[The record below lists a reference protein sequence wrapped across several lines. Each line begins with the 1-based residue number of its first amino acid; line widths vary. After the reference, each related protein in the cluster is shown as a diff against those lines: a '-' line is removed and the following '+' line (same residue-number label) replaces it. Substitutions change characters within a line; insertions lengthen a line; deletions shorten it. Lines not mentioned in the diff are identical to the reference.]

1 MECPIGSREDLQ
13 TSPCSTEIGRFQR
26 TYVWLVIHG
35 SIIAASP
42 ALTYTG
48 LFQTPVGMTSVM
60 LHDDPSIFPK
70 PRSFQP
76 ERWLQPSTTQ
86 LRKYLVTFSKGSR
99 QCLGLKY
106 VTRLWTESYPPSSDD
121 ENRPLIECPN
131 HSLAYWELY
140 LTLAAIFAPS
150 RFRFE
155 LYETDVTDVD
165 IAHDFFNPCYKAESK
180 GMRVVVH

>member
-1 MECPIGSREDLQ
+1 
-13 TSPCSTEIGRFQR
+13 
-26 TYVWLVIHG
+26 
-35 SIIAASP
+35 
-42 ALTYTG
+42 
-48 LFQTPVGMTSVM
+48 M

-86 LRKYLVTFSKGSR
+86 LRKYLVPFSKGSR

-131 HSLAYWELY
+131 HSLAYCELY